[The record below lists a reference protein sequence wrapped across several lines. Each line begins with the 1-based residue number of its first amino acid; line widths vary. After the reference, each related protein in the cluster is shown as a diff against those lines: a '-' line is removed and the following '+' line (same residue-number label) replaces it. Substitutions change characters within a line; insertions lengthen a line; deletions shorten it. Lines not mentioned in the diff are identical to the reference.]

1 MLFDY
6 NLGNTIL
13 KINEP
18 IYNKQQNRSRIINT
32 INTPKGGL
40 KPSKRENVSSKI
52 MDMLVDLL
60 LNRKLLPGDKL
71 PTEPEL
77 ASILG
82 VGRNSVREALKMLG
96 SFGVIEIKRG
106 VGTFISKS
114 LNPSAFNPLIL
125 SLIYNQEQQK
135 EFLELRYFFEVAAVD
150 LAINRMEDKTIAKL
164 DSINQKI
171 HKEAIQLEIDNSKVR
186 ALDFDFH
193 NALLAATNNPF
204 FIRLGEAMYK
214 LFYSSIGSIKF
225 DQAIDTYKNH
235 EMIIKSIKEKDV
247 ESLRK
252 TIWDSLIFWSEYVG
266 DSNNEPQKQTSE

>member
-1 MLFDY
+1 
-6 NLGNTIL
+6 
-13 KINEP
+13 
-18 IYNKQQNRSRIINT
+18 
-32 INTPKGGL
+32 
-40 KPSKRENVSSKI
+40 

-77 ASILG
+77 AAILG

-125 SLIYNQEQQK
+125 SLIYNQEQQQ

-171 HKEAIQLEIDNSKVR
+171 YKEAVQFEIDNNKVR

-214 LFYSSIGSIKF
+214 LFYSSIGSIRF

-235 EMIIKSIKEKDV
+235 EMIIKSIKSKDV

-252 TIWDSLIFWSEYVG
+252 TIWDSLIFWSEYLG
-266 DSNNEPQKQTSE
+266 GSNNDHHEQTPE